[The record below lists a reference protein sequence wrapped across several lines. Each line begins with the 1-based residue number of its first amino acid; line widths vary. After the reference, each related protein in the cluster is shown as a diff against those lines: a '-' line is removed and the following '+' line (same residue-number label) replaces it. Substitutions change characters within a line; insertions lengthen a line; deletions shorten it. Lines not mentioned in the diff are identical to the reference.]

1 MSQGGSMP
9 RGNESQAKF
18 CQSRKAARQRDKGK
32 VSITR
37 KAARQ
42 RQRYKHVKLLDR
54 ETKVS
59 ITRDLLAKQ
68 LQEYANSENI
78 SHCTKAGLSL
88 CAQNMSAIQDYREA
102 EVCAQNMSAIQ
113 DYREAEVCAQNLSAV
128 QDYREA
134 EVCAQNLSAIQ
145 DYNEAEVCAQNMSAI
160 QDFSEAEVCAQNL
173 SAIQDYCE
181 AEVCAQNM
189 SAIQDYGEAEV
200 CAQNMSAIQDYR
212 EAEIKRLEAKVV
224 HPMSGYGDICKKK
237 KKDISTELGNIKKEQ
252 KTLQQLDKVRTKS
265 PGDQHQIAETEVKK
279 ANTDSEMG
287 GKALEEQ
294 MVVFEKQ
301 RLGDLKNS
309 LADFINIEM
318 IFHARALEYYAR
330 CFENIVM
337 IDEDRDLQEFKRK
350 LQSSKGMHADFG
362 QTLGGFTGGS
372 STGE

>member
-9 RGNESQAKF
+9 RGNSSLSSTFIKESESQAKF
-18 CQSRKAARQRDKGK
+18 CQSRVALVEKNYGNLCETLG
-32 VSITR
+32 SITR

-42 RQRYKHVKLLDR
+42 RDKG
-54 ETKVS
+54 
-59 ITRDLLAKQ
+59 DLLAKQ

-102 EVCAQNMSAIQ
+102 E
-113 DYREAEVCAQNLSAV
+113 
-128 QDYREA
+128 
-134 EVCAQNLSAIQ
+134 
-145 DYNEAEVCAQNMSAI
+145 
-160 QDFSEAEVCAQNL
+160 
-173 SAIQDYCE
+173 
-181 AEVCAQNM
+181 
-189 SAIQDYGEAEV
+189 
-200 CAQNMSAIQDYR
+200 
-212 EAEIKRLEAKVV
+212 IKRLEAKVV
-224 HPMSGYGDICKKK
+224 HPLSGYGDICKKK
-237 KKDISTELGNIKKEQ
+237 KKEISTELGNIKKEQ

-265 PGDQHQIAETEVKK
+265 PGDQHQIQAETEVKR

-350 LQSSKGMHADFG
+350 LQSSKGMRADFG

-372 STGE
+372 STGGSDTLGTGSSYTYTYGDTSTATASASDARRVRISNTSMMYGEDDDDDELYDDDDDDDYSVPRRTGMR

>member
-9 RGNESQAKF
+9 RGKEKLPLNASRNIESQAKF
-18 CQSRKAARQRDKGK
+18 CQSRVALVEKNYGNLCETLG
-32 VSITR
+32 SITR

-42 RQRYKHVKLLDR
+42 RDKG
-54 ETKVS
+54 
-59 ITRDLLAKQ
+59 DLLAKQ

-88 CAQNMSAIQDYREA
+88 CLKNMQLQRLSHPSTSLVGLSICLYVSVISAIRLQVMWVYPS
-102 EVCAQNMSAIQ
+102 VC
-113 DYREAEVCAQNLSAV
+113 VC
-128 QDYREA
+128 
-134 EVCAQNLSAIQ
+134 IGH
-145 DYNEAEVCAQNMSAI
+145 
-160 QDFSEAEVCAQNL
+160 FSHP
-173 SAIQDYCE
+173 ST
-181 AEVCAQNM
+181 
-189 SAIQDYGEAEV
+189 SH
-200 CAQNMSAIQDYR
+200 
-212 EAEIKRLEAKVV
+212 IKRLEAKVV
-224 HPMSGYGDICKKK
+224 HPLSGYGDICKKK

-252 KTLQQLDKVRTKS
+252 KTLQQLDK
-265 PGDQHQIAETEVKK
+265 AETEVKK

-372 STGE
+372 STGGSDTLGTGSSYTYTYGDTSTATASASDARRVRISNTSMMYGEDDDDDELFDEDDDDDYSVPRRTGMR